1 MDIEKLRSQIP
12 ATQNVVYMN
21 TGWSGPSPISVVDAI
36 VKRLEIE
43 SSLGPASPQVL
54 ASGRETRQDLR
65 EALASFLHVTPAE
78 LTLTQNT
85 TEGQNIIING
95 LDWKPG
101 DEVITF
107 SLEHNSVLVPCYYL
121 ERRHGTI
128 TKLLPLSPDEEQE
141 SIVAKVEAAIT
152 PRTKLIFMSHVQFK
166 SGLRMPVEK
175 LQKLAQEKGVLTL
188 IDGAQ
193 GVGHIDLNL
202 RELGVDFYAMPGHKW
217 MMGPDGVGSLY
228 IREELIPRVQPMK
241 VSGHAVE
248 SGHGYQDFAIKPDD
262 IQKFELTTTNDALW
276 SGYREAIRFR
286 EQLSIGEAEQHS
298 LELASRAKGLLG
310 TIPGVFITSPLEGPG
325 CTGLV
330 TFAVEGWDP
339 ADLVNALEAEKD
351 ISIRA
356 VSDPA
361 NVRMSLA
368 FFNTEAEVDR
378 VANAIREMVKS

>member
-1 MDIEKLRSQIP
+1 MDINKLRSQIP

-65 EALASFLHVTPAE
+65 EALASFLHVRPSE

-85 TEGQNIIING
+85 TEGQNIVING

-121 ERRHGTI
+121 ERRHGTV
-128 TKLLPLSPDEEQE
+128 TKLLPLSPDEDQE
-141 SIVAKVEAAIT
+141 SIVTKVEAAIT
-152 PRTKLIFMSHVQFK
+152 PRTRLIFMSHVQFK
-166 SGLRMPVEK
+166 SGLRMPVEQ
-175 LQKLAQEKGVLTL
+175 LQNLARAKSVLTL

-193 GVGHIDLNL
+193 GVGHIDLDL

-241 VSGHAVE
+241 VSGHAVD
-248 SGHGYQDFAIKPDD
+248 SGHGYRNFAIKHED

-276 SGYREAIRFR
+276 AGYREAIRFR
-286 EQLSIGEAEQHS
+286 EQLLVGEAEQHS
-298 LELASRAKGLLG
+298 LELASQAKASLAA
-310 TIPGVFITSPLEGPG
+310 IPGVFITSPLEGPG

-330 TFAVEGWDP
+330 TFAVEGWEP
-339 ADLVNALEAEKD
+339 ADLVNALEAEKE

-378 VANAIREMVKS
+378 VANAVRGMVK

>member
-12 ATQNVVYMN
+12 VTQNVVYMN
-21 TGWSGPSPISVVDAI
+21 TGWSGPSPTPVVDAI
-36 VKRLEIE
+36 VKRLEVE
-43 SSLGPASPQVL
+43 STLGPASPQVL
-54 ASGRETRQDLR
+54 ESGRQTRQDLR
-65 EALASFLHVTPAE
+65 EALATFLHVSPLE

-85 TEGQNIIING
+85 TEGQNIVMNG

-121 ERRHGTI
+121 ERRHGTV
-128 TKLLPLSPDEEQE
+128 TKVLPLEPAEDQE

-152 PRTKLIFMSHVQFK
+152 PRTKLLFMSHIQFK
-166 SGLRMPVEK
+166 SGLRMPVEQ
-175 LQKLAQEKGVLTL
+175 LQELARFKGVLTL

-193 GVGHIDLNL
+193 GVGHIDLDL
-202 RELGVDFYAMPGHKW
+202 GELGVDFYAMPGHKW

-241 VSGHAVE
+241 VSGHAVD
-248 SGHGYQDFAIKPDD
+248 SGHGYHDFVGKPQD

-276 SGYREAIRFR
+276 AGYRAAIRFK
-286 EQLSIGEAEQHS
+286 EQLQFGEAEEHS
-298 LELASRAKGLLG
+298 LKLASRAKAALAG
-310 TIPGVFITSPLEGPG
+310 IPGASITSPLEGPG

-330 TFAVEGWDP
+330 TFSVAGWEP
-339 ADLVNALEAEKD
+339 KDLVDTLEGQEQ

-368 FFNTEAEVDR
+368 FFNTEDEVDR
-378 VANAIREMVKS
+378 VAAAVGRMVVP